1 MSPDRLMEIVVGRSM
16 KQEALDVAPRIENP
30 RQAGSTSN
38 VHHGVSGV
46 IAYLCGEPAMKC
58 VDGLRVAALENE
70 LSAARDLGVSYV
82 QFAAAVPQRR
92 EPGHRGAV
100 NGKRIGEIAACEC
113 RRFLA
118 QMRPHEFDLPRVVIR
133 DEHAL
138 RAAGRAGR
146 EDVLRAVDRER
157 HHVFAVPFHVG
168 QARLRLVG
176 EGRRSGGPNHHREH
190 RGCAGPAHARGFQDI
205 RARESVLHI
214 ENPLYFAGLL
224 KPARAAKS

>member
-1 MSPDRLMEIVVGRSM
+1 VHSWAAAGL
-16 KQEALDVAPRIENP
+16 LDQVL
-30 RQAGSTSN
+30 QL
-38 VHHGVSGV
+38 HHGVPGV

-58 VDGLRVAALENE
+58 VDGLRAAALENE

-92 EPGHRGAV
+92 KPGHRRAV
-100 NGKRIGEIAACEC
+100 NGKRIREIAACEC
-113 RRFLA
+113 RGFLA

-133 DEHAL
+133 DEHGL

-146 EDVLRAVDRER
+146 EDVLRAVHRER
-157 HHVFAVPFHVG
+157 HYVFAVPFHAG
-168 QARLRLVG
+168 PARLRLVG
-176 EGRRSGGPNHHREH
+176 EGRRSGGPKRCRQY
-190 RGCAGPAHARGFQDI
+190 RGAASRACSRGFQDM
-205 RARESVLHI
+205 RARESVLRI